1 MADPKIPFSAAGVR
15 DINDRALAAGAASLT
30 KTDGAFNIFRYPSD
44 LGTDE
49 HPHYLMF
56 FITVR
61 ESDIRAAQGEQAS
74 DVQFDFSQNNT
85 GVDKSAAT
93 AQAATKLAGAAAGG
107 VLGGMAG
114 AAAGDRISN
123 ATSKMA
129 DPRAQLAGELV
140 SSVTTPIGIAAG
152 ALAGAK
158 LAENAFDSSQ
168 KDQITLKTAIALYMT
183 GKPSVQYQA
192 NWADQDIGIIGG
204 LSTQLKNIDPSSLT
218 SFEGIQAS
226 LGPAASGGLSSF
238 ILSKAQG
245 AGGPLGDVG
254 AGFSAAAG
262 ITANPFKAQL
272 FKSMGFRK
280 FSYDYAFLPKNITE
294 YEETQKIIL
303 AFKRYMHPKFGGSKF
318 ILSYPAE
325 FTIAYFHK
333 ANRNTAL
340 YKISNCALT
349 NLSIEYG
356 GTDFIT
362 FKGTAGFPT
371 EIGMKLEFTE
381 LEVLSRER
389 IEVGY

>member
-30 KTDGAFNIFRYPSD
+30 KTDGAFNVFRYPSD

-74 DVQFDFSQNNT
+74 VVQFDFSQNNT

-93 AQAATKLAGAAAGG
+93 AQAATKIAGAAAGA
-107 VLGGMAG
+107 VVGGMVG
-114 AAAGDRISN
+114 AAAGDFIGDV
-123 ATSKMA
+123 TSGSA
-129 DPRAQLAGELV
+129 DPRVQMAGKFAGTF
-140 SSVTTPIGIAAG
+140 TTAAG
-152 ALAGAK
+152 VAGGAHYGAK

-192 NWADQDIGIIGG
+192 NWADQNIGIIGG
-204 LSTQLKNIDPSSLT
+204 LSSQLKNIDPSSLT
-218 SFEGIQAS
+218 SFENIGAA
-226 LGPAASGGLSSF
+226 LGAGMSSF

-262 ITANPFKAQL
+262 ITANPFTAQL

-362 FKGTAGFPT
+362 FKGTEGYPT
-371 EIGMKLEFTE
+371 EISMKLEFTE